1 MTIAYWCILAAA
13 LLPYVWVGA
22 AKSAPG
28 YNNAAPRAFLDTL
41 SDWRRRATWAQLNA
55 FEAFPPFAAGVIIAH
70 QLNAPQAWI
79 DLLALGFIGLRLVH
93 GIAYIG
99 DWPTPRSLAW
109 VGGIACVV
117 TLFVIAA

>member
-28 YNNAAPRAFLDTL
+28 HDNAAPRAFLDTVRG
-41 SDWRRRATWAQLNA
+41 WHQRAAWAQLNA

-99 DWPTPRSLAW
+99 DWPIPRSLAW
-109 VGGIACVV
+109 VGGMGCVIA
-117 TLFVIAA
+117 LFVISA

>member
-41 SDWRRRATWAQLNA
+41 SDWRKRAGWAQLNA
-55 FEAFPPFAAGVIIAH
+55 FEAFPAFAAGVIIAH
-70 QLNAPQAWI
+70 QLRAPQAWV
-79 DLLALGFIGLRLVH
+79 DLLALGFIGFRLVH

-99 DWPTPRSLAW
+99 NWPALRSLAW
-109 VGGIACVV
+109 VGGISCVIA
-117 TLFVIAA
+117 LFVVAA

>member
-13 LLPYVWVGA
+13 VLPYVWVGA

-28 YNNAAPRAFLDTL
+28 YDNAAPRAFLDTL
-41 SDWRRRATWAQLNA
+41 RDWHKRAVWAQANA

-99 DWPTPRSLAW
+99 NWPALRSLAW
-109 VGGIACVV
+109 VSGIACVIA
-117 TLFVIAA
+117 LFVIAA

>member
-41 SDWRRRATWAQLNA
+41 SDWRRRAAWAQLNA

-99 DWPTPRSLAW
+99 NWPALRSLAW
-109 VGGIACVV
+109 AGGIACVI

>member
-1 MTIAYWCILAAA
+1 MTIAYWCILVAA

-28 YNNAAPRAFLDTL
+28 YDNAAPRAFLDTL
-41 SDWRRRATWAQLNA
+41 RDWHQRAVWAQANA

-79 DLLALGFIGLRLVH
+79 DLLALGFIGLRLMH

-99 DWPTPRSLAW
+99 NWPALRSLAW

>member
-1 MTIAYWCILAAA
+1 MTIAYWCILVAA

-41 SDWRRRATWAQLNA
+41 SDWRQRAAWAQLNA
-55 FEAFPPFAAGVIIAH
+55 FEAFPAFAAGVIIAH
-70 QLNAPQAWI
+70 QLDAPQAWI
-79 DLLALGFIGLRLVH
+79 DLVALGFIGLRLMH

-99 DWPTPRSLAW
+99 NWPALRSLAW
-109 VGGIACVV
+109 AGGIACVI
-117 TLFVIAA
+117 TLFVVAA